1 MRANDTA
8 LKPGTLKPLDRPA
21 RGFSLVELMVVVAI
35 IGILATI
42 AIPRVNK
49 FIAKSRQTEAQIN
62 LSSIYTFNKNFY
74 LEYQGY
80 TSSFR
85 AMGYLPEGNLRYNT
99 GFSGAAA
106 GPANYTTLTSQNYA
120 APIDTRTDCPTNGT
134 RCRTLNGANNA
145 PPANIPGTAGGV
157 STAVAA
163 PFNTFTA
170 ASVACLVLSGATCT
184 NDIWTINQ
192 DKNLRNTQI
201 GIE

>member
-1 MRANDTA
+1 MKNMDNRIV
-8 LKPGTLKPLDRPA
+8 RYSV

-35 IGILATI
+35 IGVLATI

-49 FIAKSRQTEAQIN
+49 FIAKSRQSEAQIN

-106 GPANYTTLTSQNYA
+106 GPTNYTSLTGQSFV
-120 APIDTRTDCPTNGT
+120 APIDSLNDCPTNGSNT

-145 PPANIPGTAGGV
+145 PPPAIPGTVGAI
-157 STAVAA
+157 STVVTA
-163 PFNTFTA
+163 PFSTFTA
-170 ASVACLVLSGATCT
+170 ASLACLVVSTASTCT
-184 NDIWTINQ
+184 GTNFDTWSINQ
-192 DKNLRNTQI
+192 DKNLRNNTMM
-201 GIE
+201 IE